1 MTQEVLS
8 YIVSSIFICFS
19 SMYIYIKL
27 HNERIK
33 FNVRLII
40 TLSIHIM
47 LFTLTPLFLPL
58 FVKQVVNMIILI
70 LVPLFGLRRSVK
82 TSILDMTFLE
92 IICIAS
98 EGIYGTICLMISKN
112 SNINVWCDSL
122 NAIIIANAVISIL
135 MMLLSRFV
143 LFRFIYRKMEEFT
156 DYLSKNKIIPT
167 IIFFFII
174 ANLVFYTFYYQYYS
188 NKTVLYLIV
197 VSIFFLYSV
206 ILFVLLH
213 TSNNYEKMKS
223 KYSLSLEN
231 INGYEHMLKQYRIMN
246 HENKNQL
253 LLIRNM
259 AKNKKIIKYIDEL
272 IDNKDKDDNDIYNTV
287 KHIPSSGIRAVVYS
301 KALIMTDKKISYSVS
316 IGRDVSYKDF
326 SFMSDTLLLDICNI
340 LNVFLDNAIDAA
352 GDSTKKQILFEISKD
367 KNEIEIAISNLYRGD
382 IDINQ
387 IYNPGYTTKGNQH
400 GYGLVVVKKIIDG
413 SRKLR
418 NKTEIN
424 KNIFTQYLYINMK

>member
-1 MTQEVLS
+1 MQEVLS
-8 YIVSSIFICFS
+8 YVVSSIFICIS

-27 HNERIK
+27 HNERVV
-33 FNVRLII
+33 FNVRLIV
-40 TLSIHIM
+40 TLLIHIV
-47 LFTLTPLFLPL
+47 LFTLTPLYLPL

-70 LVPLFGLRRSVK
+70 LVPLFGLKHSVK
-82 TSILDMTFLE
+82 TSILDMAFLE
-92 IICIAS
+92 IVCIAS
-98 EGIYGTICLMISKN
+98 EGIYGTICLMVSKN
-112 SNINVWCDSL
+112 SNINVWSDAL
-122 NAIIIANAVISIL
+122 NAIIVANVVISIL
-135 MMLLSRFV
+135 MILLSRFI
-143 LFRFIYRKMEEFT
+143 LFRFIYRKMEEIT
-156 DYLSKNKIIPT
+156 DYLSKNKIVST

-231 INGYEHMLKQYRIMN
+231 INGYEHMLNQYRISN

-272 IDNKDKDDNDIYNTV
+272 IDNKDKDDKDIYNIV

-301 KALIMTDKKISYSVS
+301 KALIMTEKKISYSVS
-316 IGRDVSYKDF
+316 VGRGVSYRDF

-352 GDSTKKQILFEISKD
+352 NDSSKKQILFEISKEKD
-367 KNEIEIAISNLYRGD
+367 EIEIAISNLYTGD

-387 IYNPGYTTKGNQH
+387 IYNPGYTTKGSQH
-400 GYGLVVVKKIIDG
+400 GYGLVVVKKIIDD
-413 SRKLR
+413 SRKLS

-424 KNIFTQYLYINMK
+424 KNVFTQYLYINTK